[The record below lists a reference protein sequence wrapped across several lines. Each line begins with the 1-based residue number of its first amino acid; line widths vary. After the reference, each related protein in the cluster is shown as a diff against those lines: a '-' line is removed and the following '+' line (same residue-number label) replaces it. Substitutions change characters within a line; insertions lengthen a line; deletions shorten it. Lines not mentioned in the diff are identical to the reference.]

1 MLCESVRLTKQWR
14 RARERDYY
22 HRRAKEEGYRS
33 RAAYKLLQAV
43 EKYHFINKGDVVV
56 DFGAAPG
63 SWMQVAQKLVEEK
76 GHVLGIDLVPI
87 LKFNSNNVAFLLGDI
102 KKFAEAD
109 IIKMLPR
116 EADVVLSDLSP
127 NVSGIWDVDHAKQIH
142 LSEVSL
148 ELACHVLRSG
158 GNFFVKAFEGSSL
171 KEFMSRVKTLFTRVR
186 IMKPKATRKRS
197 AEVYIMALNFRG

>member
-33 RAAYKLLQAV
+33 RAAYKLLQAA

-56 DFGAAPG
+56 DFGTAPG
-63 SWMQVAQKLVEEK
+63 SWVQVALKLVEEE
-76 GHVLGIDLVPI
+76 GHVLGIDIVPI
-87 LKFNSNNVAFLLGDI
+87 SKFNSNNVAFLLRDV
-102 KKFAEAD
+102 KKLVRAD
-109 IIKMLPR
+109 VIKMLPR

-127 NVSGIWDVDHAKQIH
+127 NISGIWDLDHARQIH

-148 ELACHVLRSG
+148 KLACDILRDEG
-158 GNFFVKAFEGSSL
+158 VFFVKVFEGSSL
-171 KEFMSRVKTLFTRVR
+171 KEFMNRVKTHFKQVR
-186 IMKPKATRKRS
+186 ILKPEASRKRS
-197 AEVYIMALNFRG
+197 AEIYIIALNFRE